1 MFFFF
6 SLSYNHSDQI
16 EDKENLGSQLVNLYV
31 RHETACTCNNRQM
44 IQNFQITVSERIQSP
59 SKAFRGPSSRLPIIS
74 NDNRETS
81 PSPRKNNLRELIT
94 KKILSTSTLQVKN
107 SDETKKTLKERSK
120 INSSEERRR
129 SLKETDKRNSLNKKL
144 VPVRCSPRKKN
155 PVSYKDSSVN
165 R

>member
-1 MFFFF
+1 M
-6 SLSYNHSDQI
+6 
-16 EDKENLGSQLVNLYV
+16 EDKENIGSQLVNLYV
-31 RHETACTCNNRQM
+31 QHETACTCNNRQM

-59 SKAFRGPSSRLPIIS
+59 SKAFRGPSARLAIIS

-107 SDETKKTLKERSK
+107 SDETKRTLKERSK
-120 INSSEERRR
+120 INSEERRK
-129 SLKETDKRNSLNKKL
+129 SLKETSKRNSANKNL
-144 VPVRCSPRKKN
+144 VPVRCSPRKKT
-155 PVSYKDSSVN
+155 PVSYKDSSLN